1 MSICVYQTDDLDKL
15 SEIQPYLNKLKEL
28 EDVKIEYFHQSAI
41 VGELAGTAADI
52 LMSKEVQLTLS
63 TIAVGQVLWQL
74 IGILKKLGK
83 KFSISHNTAK
93 RIALFKTNEAIESCG
108 EKSDVSNYLVYG
120 PMTAELDIELSS
132 LCVNDDTDSDDAYFD
147 TCFLAVVF
155 PRPRDRVKTI
165 WYLFQHSGEILASWS
180 TQTYADRMPEFLN
193 PNLNTE
199 P

>member
-1 MSICVYQTDDLDKL
+1 MSICVYQTDDLDEL

-28 EDVKIEYFHQSAI
+28 ETVEIEYFHQSAV
-41 VGELAGTAADI
+41 VGELAGTAVDI
-52 LMSKEVQLTLS
+52 LMSKEVQITLS

-74 IGILKKLGK
+74 IGTLKSLGK

-93 RIALFKTNEAIESCG
+93 RIALFKTNEAIVSRG
-108 EKSDVSNYLVYG
+108 EKSEVSNYLVYG
-120 PMTAELDIELSS
+120 PMTAELDIDLSS
-132 LCVNDDTDSDDAYFD
+132 LCANEDTESDDMYFD

-155 PRPRDRVKTI
+155 PRPRERVKTI

-180 TQTYADRMPEFLN
+180 TQTYANRMPDFLN
-193 PNLNTE
+193 PNLSPE